1 MATLTVAELIARGN
15 PEVPGKREVAIRVA
29 DGEIFNIGPQFPRDK
44 PGFVILETDE
54 DGNPI
59 LPERES
65 QVMENL
71 FNPKSDVIISPESAV
86 SEVKALTDLSDDP
99 VVPEAAKTELTLD
112 VLAEAGRDELLQI
125 AADNGI
131 EVDKRLGDQR
141 LLDFL
146 ANALGV

>member
-1 MATLTVAELIARGN
+1 M
-15 PEVPGKREVAIRVA
+15 
-29 DGEIFNIGPQFPRDK
+29 
-44 PGFVILETDE
+44 
-54 DGNPI
+54 
-59 LPERES
+59 
-65 QVMENL
+65 
-71 FNPKSDVIISPESAV
+71 
-86 SEVKALTDLSDDP
+86 KALTDLSDDP